1 LHTIYKLIIGGGVYA
16 MNRKFVM
23 FVKPTRIKLVVTII
37 IVFIASF
44 FFCGVYGTAIPE
56 ACIVWVSPLLFPMV
70 LWYGFPEVVIEWGNA

>member
-1 LHTIYKLIIGGGVYA
+1 

-56 ACIVWVSPLLFPMV
+56 ACIVWVNPLLFPMV